1 MSAPTP
7 ALRWTTSEAL
17 IAEGLNLLSIEA
29 ARDILRGLAAAE
41 AIEVEPL
48 PGDPDTATLRAQAAM
63 AARRLIDV
71 AALRCLHPEAILVL
85 AAHGRY
91 STKTRDAALAVLA
104 TAGGA
109 A

>member
-17 IAEGLNLLSIEA
+17 IAEGLYLLSMEA
-29 ARDILRGLAAAE
+29 ARDILRGLAAAD
-41 AIEVEPL
+41 AIEIDPL
-48 PGDPDTATLRAQAAM
+48 PGDPAPETRRAEAATAAQ
-63 AARRLIDV
+63 RLIDV
-71 AALRCLHPEAILVL
+71 AALRCLHPEGILVL

-91 STKTRDAALAVLA
+91 SSKTRDAALALLDGI
-104 TAGGA
+104 GGA